1 MNRPLVY
8 HASQM
13 IVGGGF
19 LLFAV
24 ASVLGDGFD
33 DTFHGIIATMM
44 VISGGGITLVNGYQ
58 LLRSDADSV
67 ELTPALF
74 RLSVVGA
81 GLMVLGVILQVAL

>member
-13 IVGGGF
+13 IVGGGL
-19 LLFAV
+19 LLFAI

-33 DTFHGIIATMM
+33 DAFHGIIATMM
-44 VISGGGITLVNGYQ
+44 VISGGGIMLVNSYQ
-58 LLRSDADSV
+58 LLRSDADPV

-74 RLSVVGA
+74 WLTVVGA
-81 GLMVLGVILQVAL
+81 GLVVLGLILQVAF